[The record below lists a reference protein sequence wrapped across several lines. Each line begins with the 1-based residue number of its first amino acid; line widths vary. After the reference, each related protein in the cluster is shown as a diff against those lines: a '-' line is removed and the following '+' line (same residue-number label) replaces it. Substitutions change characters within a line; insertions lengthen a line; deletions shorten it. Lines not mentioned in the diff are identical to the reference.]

1 MDALRALV
9 LSEARAKV
17 LTALFSERG
26 RAFYQRELER
36 VTDLPVVAVQRQ
48 LRRLSSA
55 GLVAVG
61 TAGGRRVYSAD
72 TRSAVYEEIAS
83 IVRKLRGPVAALR
96 SALAVRRRVQLA
108 FVFGSFA
115 TGSAT
120 ASSDVDLMVL
130 GDDSARLV
138 RAALAVA
145 ERELRRSINEHVM
158 TTQEWKARLRKRDP
172 FLSNVRTEP
181 KLWVI
186 GEEDELARLDP
197 RRRKR

>member
-1 MDALRALV
+1 MDALQALV

-36 VTDLPVVAVQRQ
+36 VTGLPVVAVQRQ

-96 SALAVRRRVQLA
+96 SALTVRRRVELT

-138 RAALAVA
+138 RAALAGA

-158 TTQEWKARLRKRDP
+158 TTDEWKTRLRKRDP
-172 FLSNVRTEP
+172 FLNNVRTEA

-186 GEEDELARLDP
+186 GEEDQLARLDP